1 LELLVFFYI
10 FKKKKGGGLMGSGIA
25 VSSLLSGY
33 NVLIKEIDNDSL
45 NFSLNRI
52 LGFLFFLT
60 IKINIKG
67 I

>member
-1 LELLVFFYI
+1 
-10 FKKKKGGGLMGSGIA
+10 MGSGIA